1 MKKVAFLI
9 ASGLMFSAASVS
21 AQDAAPPP
29 ADTATDA
36 AAPADTATDTAT
48 DAAADTATDAAA
60 PATAAPADPAAATFT
75 EDQIQSYASALV
87 KIQEVSGDA
96 TLDDA
101 GKQAKM
107 VAIVN
112 EVGLDPQ
119 TFNAIGQATQTNPDI
134 QSKVQAAVSTAQS
147 TQPS

>member
-1 MKKVAFLI
+1 MKKVAILI

-21 AQDAAPPP
+21 AQDAAPP

-36 AAPADTATDTAT
+36 AAP
-48 DAAADTATDAAA
+48 ADTATDAAA

-87 KIQEVSGDA
+87 KIQEVGADA

>member
-36 AAPADTATDTAT
+36 AAPADTAT